1 MKLGEIVN
9 TLGSEARGRAEAGG
23 REVVGYSIDSRTVRE
38 GEVFFAIRGEIHD
51 GHRFV
56 GDALKKGAAAAIVSR
71 EFLQSD
77 AAGRI
82 NPSEA
87 TLVAVPDT
95 LRALQS
101 LASSVLA
108 RWRGREVAV
117 TGSMGKTTTK
127 EMTASALAKA
137 GRVIKTAGNL
147 NNDYGLPL
155 SVLKM
160 ESDGSHASDFD
171 YAVFEMG
178 MNHRGE
184 IARLTQ
190 IAPPDFGIVTIVAP
204 VHLEFFSSVE
214 EIALAKAEMVEG
226 VKRGGAAAL
235 NADDELVSRMREL
248 RDDISFRTFGIER
261 PADVRAAEIKADG
274 FNGSRFKLVTPRGE
288 VEARLPVAGRHNV
301 YNALAAAAVA
311 DFYETPLEQI
321 AAAIGEVSSAKMRGE
336 VLRFRQGITVVDDS
350 YNSNPRALA
359 EMVTTVCA
367 DRECRR
373 RVVVAGEMLELGAG
387 AAQLH
392 REAGRNIARLGI
404 DLLIG
409 VRGLAEE
416 IVAGAREAGMSASSA
431 VFCETPD
438 EAADAL
444 AREARPG
451 DLILVKGSRGV
462 KTEIVIERMK
472 QKWGPEAGA

>member
-9 TLGSEARGRAEAGG
+9 TLGAEAHGRAEAGG

-77 AAGRI
+77 AASRI
-82 NPSEA
+82 DSSKA
-87 TLVAVPDT
+87 TLVPVADT

-214 EIALAKAEMVEG
+214 EIAAAKAEMVEG

-235 NADDELVSRMREL
+235 NADDQLVSRMREL
-248 RDDISFRTFGIER
+248 RDDINFRTFGIER

-373 RVVVAGEMLELGAG
+373 RVVVAGEMLELGPG
-387 AAQLH
+387 GAQLH
-392 REAGRNIARLGI
+392 REAGRNIAGLGI

-438 EAADAL
+438 EAAEVL
-444 AREARPG
+444 VREARPG

-462 KTEIVIERMK
+462 RTEIVIERMK